1 MEKQDK
7 KSKLTLLITKI
18 INKFFRRFLL
28 NALGDHSLS
37 EIGKFER
44 HGWNELLFRNLKLDR
59 ESRILVIGG
68 YKGASTHEYRKRYD
82 CKVLAL
88 EPINSY
94 FEILNKRFLNDEKV
108 IIQNLALA
116 ADSGQIK
123 ISINADSTGF
133 YEGDNGGDFETIT
146 CMGVREFFTPKIGD
160 FDLVEMNIEGAEYEV
175 LESILGLNLQLRVK
189 TFLIQFH
196 KNVPDYDLK
205 RKKILETL
213 GKSHERVFCYD
224 YVWEKWDL
232 KIRN

>member
-1 MEKQDK
+1 M
-7 KSKLTLLITKI
+7 
-18 INKFFRRFLL
+18 
-28 NALGDHSLS
+28 ALGNNSLS

-44 HGWNELLFRNLKLDR
+44 DGWDELLYKNLNLDK
-59 ESRILVIGG
+59 ETRILVLGG
-68 YKGASTHEYRKRYD
+68 YKGDSIKEYRKRYG
-82 CKVLAL
+82 CYVLAL
-88 EPINSY
+88 EPIKSY

-146 CMGVREFFTPKIGD
+146 CVGVREFFTPKLGD

-175 LESILGLNLQLRVK
+175 LESILEFDHQLRIK

-213 GKSHERVFCYD
+213 GKSHARSLCYD

-232 KIRN
+232 KISN